1 MLTAKKERIFA
12 LTCGF
17 IVVDGDSVQLQV
29 AVSVVG
35 TGGVDAVFIAYH
47 LPELSTD
54 LVATLSF
61 LNVHYFPHCFKIG
74 TEQEKIIIFLSGL
87 VSG

>member
-1 MLTAKKERIFA
+1 MLTAKKEQIFA
-12 LTCGF
+12 FTCGF

-47 LPELSTD
+47 LPKLHRE
-54 LVATLSF
+54 
-61 LNVHYFPHCFKIG
+61 
-74 TEQEKIIIFLSGL
+74 EQ
-87 VSG
+87 